1 MKKIAIING
10 PNLNMLG
17 HREPEHYTTLTYE
30 QLIDYIKNNNQGF
43 TLEFFQSNHEGDI
56 VDFLNKISMEDYD
69 GLVINPAAYSHTSI
83 AIRDALNIFKRP
95 KVEVHLSD
103 VKNRELFRQTLITAE
118 ACDHIISNHQEE
130 GYVRALEYIKRQLN

>member
-1 MKKIAIING
+1 MKKIAIVNG

-17 HREPEHYTTLTYE
+17 QREPEHYTALTYR
-30 QLIDYIKNNNQGF
+30 QLIDYIKENNQGF

-56 VDFLNKISMEDYD
+56 VDFLNKITIEDYD

-83 AIRDALNIFKRP
+83 AIMDALTIFKKP

-103 VKNRELFRQTLITAE
+103 VKHREPFRQTMMTAE
-118 ACDHIISNHQEE
+118 ACDYLISNHQAE
-130 GYVRALEYIKRQLN
+130 GYVMALAYIKRQLN